1 MSKPNTEFNLGLRD
15 IDLIE
20 DAINLVIARRSSAMS
35 ALAEDTLENTT
46 DMSAYREIRHE
57 VAELRELLGRLHN
70 QKNWYRPQTDAV
82 YVSGIKSLKFYKSSA
97 NWLYKYTK
105 TKIAENIAPKAP
117 TINRASICTTLK
129 FGPKICFQVT
139 ILASKN

>member
-57 VAELRELLGRLHN
+57 VAELRELMGRLHN
-70 QKNWYRPQTDAV
+70 QKNWYRPQTDSV
-82 YVSGIKSLKFYKSSA
+82 YVSG
-97 NWLYKYTK
+97 
-105 TKIAENIAPKAP
+105 
-117 TINRASICTTLK
+117 
-129 FGPKICFQVT
+129 
-139 ILASKN
+139 

>member
-46 DMSAYREIRHE
+46 DMSVYREIRHE

-82 YVSGIKSLKFYKSSA
+82 YVSG
-97 NWLYKYTK
+97 
-105 TKIAENIAPKAP
+105 
-117 TINRASICTTLK
+117 
-129 FGPKICFQVT
+129 
-139 ILASKN
+139 

>member
-15 IDLIE
+15 LDLIE

-82 YVSGIKSLKFYKSSA
+82 YVSG
-97 NWLYKYTK
+97 
-105 TKIAENIAPKAP
+105 
-117 TINRASICTTLK
+117 
-129 FGPKICFQVT
+129 
-139 ILASKN
+139 

>member
-46 DMSAYREIRHE
+46 
-57 VAELRELLGRLHN
+57 G
-70 QKNWYRPQTDAV
+70 
-82 YVSGIKSLKFYKSSA
+82 YVCL
-97 NWLYKYTK
+97 
-105 TKIAENIAPKAP
+105 
-117 TINRASICTTLK
+117 
-129 FGPKICFQVT
+129 
-139 ILASKN
+139 

>member
-1 MSKPNTEFNLGLRD
+1 MSKPNNEFNLGLRD

-20 DAINLVIARRSSAMS
+20 DAINSVIAGRSSAMS
-35 ALAEDTLENTT
+35 ALAEDTVENTA

-82 YVSGIKSLKFYKSSA
+82 YVSG
-97 NWLYKYTK
+97 
-105 TKIAENIAPKAP
+105 
-117 TINRASICTTLK
+117 
-129 FGPKICFQVT
+129 
-139 ILASKN
+139 

>member
-20 DAINLVIARRSSAMS
+20 DAINLVIAGRSSAMS

-82 YVSGIKSLKFYKSSA
+82 YVSG
-97 NWLYKYTK
+97 
-105 TKIAENIAPKAP
+105 
-117 TINRASICTTLK
+117 
-129 FGPKICFQVT
+129 
-139 ILASKN
+139 

>member
-70 QKNWYRPQTDAV
+70 QKNWYRPRTDAV
-82 YVSGIKSLKFYKSSA
+82 YVSG
-97 NWLYKYTK
+97 
-105 TKIAENIAPKAP
+105 
-117 TINRASICTTLK
+117 
-129 FGPKICFQVT
+129 
-139 ILASKN
+139 

>member
-20 DAINLVIARRSSAMS
+20 DAINLVIARKSSAMS

-70 QKNWYRPQTDAV
+70 QKNWYRPQTDAI
-82 YVSGIKSLKFYKSSA
+82 YVSG
-97 NWLYKYTK
+97 
-105 TKIAENIAPKAP
+105 
-117 TINRASICTTLK
+117 
-129 FGPKICFQVT
+129 
-139 ILASKN
+139 

>member
-20 DAINLVIARRSSAMS
+20 DALNLVLARRSSAMS

-82 YVSGIKSLKFYKSSA
+82 YVSG
-97 NWLYKYTK
+97 
-105 TKIAENIAPKAP
+105 
-117 TINRASICTTLK
+117 
-129 FGPKICFQVT
+129 
-139 ILASKN
+139 

>member
-70 QKNWYRPQTDAV
+70 QKNWYRPQTDSV
-82 YVSGIKSLKFYKSSA
+82 YVSG
-97 NWLYKYTK
+97 
-105 TKIAENIAPKAP
+105 
-117 TINRASICTTLK
+117 
-129 FGPKICFQVT
+129 
-139 ILASKN
+139 

>member
-57 VAELRELLGRLHN
+57 MAELRELLGRLHN

-82 YVSGIKSLKFYKSSA
+82 YVSG
-97 NWLYKYTK
+97 
-105 TKIAENIAPKAP
+105 
-117 TINRASICTTLK
+117 
-129 FGPKICFQVT
+129 
-139 ILASKN
+139 

>member
-35 ALAEDTLENTT
+35 ALAEDTLENTM
-46 DMSAYREIRHE
+46 DMSAYRDIRHE

-82 YVSGIKSLKFYKSSA
+82 YVSG
-97 NWLYKYTK
+97 
-105 TKIAENIAPKAP
+105 
-117 TINRASICTTLK
+117 
-129 FGPKICFQVT
+129 
-139 ILASKN
+139 

>member
-70 QKNWYRPQTDAV
+70 QKNWYRPQTDVV
-82 YVSGIKSLKFYKSSA
+82 YVSG
-97 NWLYKYTK
+97 
-105 TKIAENIAPKAP
+105 
-117 TINRASICTTLK
+117 
-129 FGPKICFQVT
+129 
-139 ILASKN
+139 

>member
-1 MSKPNTEFNLGLRD
+1 MSKLNTEFNLGLRD

-20 DAINLVIARRSSAMS
+20 DAVNLVIARRSSAMS

-82 YVSGIKSLKFYKSSA
+82 YVSG
-97 NWLYKYTK
+97 
-105 TKIAENIAPKAP
+105 
-117 TINRASICTTLK
+117 
-129 FGPKICFQVT
+129 
-139 ILASKN
+139 

>member
-70 QKNWYRPQTDAV
+70 QKNWYRPQTKNI
-82 YVSGIKSLKFYKSSA
+82 YVSG
-97 NWLYKYTK
+97 
-105 TKIAENIAPKAP
+105 
-117 TINRASICTTLK
+117 
-129 FGPKICFQVT
+129 
-139 ILASKN
+139 